1 MGTFGGEDGN
11 DWPTTDLQSDPGAGD
26 YGQGATPDIGG
37 TTGDDS
43 YNTPL
48 ATGDSNPGDQI
59 NNYDAAAGS
68 DTGNLGSGYGTF
80 INDNGEV
87 ESLMPDKANQSWAAS
102 PYGNNAPSTPE
113 ATASNTGFR
122 GGPDT
127 IPGDVTSSSPSNTGF
142 RQGVDAVPGD
152 TVSVAQPPSRPS
164 DLGDATTGAGA
175 GTADSQTSVNENK
188 TGGSILGDI
197 GNGIT
202 KGIGSVLN
210 GIGQGIGAVLGA
222 FGGTDPNGLM
232 SSFRMQ
238 GIPYGAEVSYGS
250 GNTMAE
256 FSTGAEHKDWRVKI
270 SSNIIYQSN
279 AMAPLATT
287 GGMVFPYL
295 PTITMNHTAVYET
308 MPVVHTNYQFQ
319 AYKNSQIEDIVISG
333 KFTVQ
338 DMGEGMYWLATMH
351 FLRSATKMYFGQG
364 PNLGNP
370 PPICTLNGYGD
381 FVYKNVAV
389 VIKSFSIQLPDDVD
403 YISVNM
409 GAGGSMNGTGSQ
421 ISYVP
426 TLSTISVTVSPV
438 VSREKLKSF
447 NLTAFASG
455 NLVTAPD
462 GKGFI

>member
-11 DWPTTDLQSDPGAGD
+11 DFPTTDLQSDPGAGD

-37 TTGDDS
+37 TTGDAS

-59 NNYDAAAGS
+59 NNYDAAAAS
-68 DTGNLGSGYGTF
+68 DAGNLGSGYGTF
-80 INDNGEV
+80 INDKGEV
-87 ESLMPDKANQSWAAS
+87 ESLMPDKANQSWGSS
-102 PYGNNAPSTPE
+102 PYGNSTGSTPA
-113 ATASNTGFR
+113 ATNTGFR

-127 IPGDVTSSSPSNTGF
+127 APGDVTNSSPNSGF
-142 RQGVDAVPGD
+142 KKGVDTVPGD
-152 TVSVAQPPSRPS
+152 TVAAPPPPSRPS
-164 DLGDATTGAGA
+164 DLGDAQTGAGA
-175 GTADSQTSVNENK
+175 GTADNQGIVTENK

-197 GNGIT
+197 AGGIT
-202 KGIGSVLN
+202 KGLGSVLN
-210 GIGQGIGAVLGA
+210 GIGQGIGSVLGA

-256 FSTGAEHKDWRVKI
+256 FSTGAENKDWRVKI

-279 AMAPLATT
+279 AMAPLAVT

-295 PTITMNHTAVYET
+295 PTITMNHTAVYEA

-319 AYKNSQIEDIVISG
+319 AYKNSQVEDIVISG

-338 DMGEGMYWLATMH
+338 DMGEGMYWLAMMH

-389 VIKSFSIQLPDDVD
+389 VIKSFSIQLADDVD

-409 GAGGSMNGTGSQ
+409 GQNGVMNGTGSQ

-426 TLSTISVTVSPV
+426 TLSTVSVTVSPV
-438 VSREKLKSF
+438 ISREKLKSF

-455 NLVTAPD
+455 QLVTAPD